1 MFNKRNSVENF
12 GLGGEGRVP
21 AIKVAAT
28 RAKPA
33 SAG

>member
-1 MFNKRNSVENF
+1 MFNEQNSVENF
-12 GLGGEGRVP
+12 GLGGEGRLP
-21 AIKVAAT
+21 ATKVAAT